1 MENPDKTT
9 NPEFYENGDM
19 TERECQGLDDVIT
32 YAVSSHKTQQVNEEL
47 GALERFVSGINCNP
61 STAREEMMAVKK
73 RFGKEDGTIAYHG
86 YQSFAPGEATPE
98 IAHKIGVELAQR
110 LWGDRYQVVV
120 ATHLDKENHLHNHFV
135 LNTVSFVDGIKYHRT
150 AKDYRDIFALSAEL
164 ENEAIAMVME
174 SFPAKD
180 EFFQNPMYFLTE
192 LPKALDVN
200 KEFLFPLFHDNFDK
214 LFSLLEKQLK
224 NCYGTADSK
233 EEEDILLTFA
243 IGGTLH
249 TLRTLKYER
258 NCDDVLLAERMAQ
271 ILSKV
276 NELRIV

>member
-1 MENPDKTT
+1 MDLRIVKTRRSVKQAFLELRNLHPLEKIRVTDICAIATINKTT
-9 NPEFYENGDM
+9 FYK
-19 TERECQGLDDVIT
+19 
-32 YAVSSHKTQQVNEEL
+32 H
-47 GALERFVSGINCNP
+47 
-61 STAREEMMAVKK
+61 
-73 RFGKEDGTIAYHG
+73 
-86 YQSFAPGEATPE
+86 
-98 IAHKIGVELAQR
+98 
-110 LWGDRYQVVV
+110 
-120 ATHLDKENHLHNHFV
+120 
-135 LNTVSFVDGIKYHRT
+135 
-150 AKDYRDIFALSAEL
+150 YRDIFALSAEL

-214 LFSLLEKQLK
+214 LFSPLEKQLK